1 MASRFSERLLFSEAF
16 ARRGSGLLRALNS
29 PQFFFLL
36 LPAILLSAG
45 GCFPQ
50 KAASIDQDE
59 LVRRSQE
66 LMDSVTIG
74 DQHPWKKYIAAD
86 AMYFDEKGRAMDKD
100 ALVADIAPFPP
111 GYSGSIKIRNP
122 QSRVIGNTA
131 IVTFDEDETETIFGQ
146 TMSARYHETDTWVQ
160 RNGDW
165 QIVASQVLRYYEDP
179 APGKADTTKFSEYIG
194 TYELNPGGATV
205 TVSAEGANLFE
216 QKREKPKQLLVP
228 EAADIFFRKG
238 VEGRWL
244 FRRADN
250 GQVDAVVDRRNNED
264 IVWRKIS

>member
-1 MASRFSERLLFSEAF
+1 MASRFSERLLFSETSVRPPSELRGPFNPLLFF
-16 ARRGSGLLRALNS
+16 A
-29 PQFFFLL
+29 LL
-36 LPAILLSAG
+36 LLAISLSAA

-50 KAASIDQDE
+50 KAASISQDE

-66 LMDSVTIG
+66 LMDSVTVG
-74 DQHPWKKYIAAD
+74 DQRPWKKYIAAD

-111 GYSGSIKIRNP
+111 GYSGSIKIKNP
-122 QSRVIGNTA
+122 QSRFIGNTA
-131 IVTFDEDETETIFGQ
+131 IVSFDEDESETIFGQ

-160 RNGDW
+160 RNGEW

-179 APGKADTTKFSEYIG
+179 APGKADTAKFSGYVG

-205 TVSAEGANLFE
+205 TVSTEGGNLFE
-216 QKREKPKQLLVP
+216 QKPEKPKQQLIP

-244 FRRADN
+244 FRRADD
-250 GQVDAVVDRRNNED
+250 GKVDAVVDRRNNED
-264 IVWRKIS
+264 IIWRKIS

>member
-1 MASRFSERLLFSEAF
+1 MASRFSERLLFSEASV
-16 ARRGSGLLRALNS
+16 RPGPELRNLPNS
-29 PQFFFLL
+29 SLFIVLL
-36 LPAILLSAG
+36 LPALILSG
-45 GCFPQ
+45 VGCFPQ
-50 KAASIDQDE
+50 KAASINQDE

-66 LMDSVTIG
+66 LMDSVTAG
-74 DQHPWKKYIAAD
+74 DQRPWKKYIAAD

-100 ALVADIAPFPP
+100 ALVTDIAPFPP
-111 GYSGSIKIRNP
+111 GYSGSIKIKNP
-122 QSRVIGNTA
+122 QSRFIGNTA
-131 IVTFDEDETETIFGQ
+131 IVSFDQDETETIFGQ
-146 TMSARYHETDTWVQ
+146 TMTARYHETDTWVQ
-160 RNGDW
+160 RGGEW

-179 APGKADTTKFSEYIG
+179 APGKADTTKFRDYIG

-205 TVSAEGANLFE
+205 SVSAEGANLFE
-216 QKREKPKQLLVP
+216 QKPEKPKQLLLP

>member
-1 MASRFSERLLFSEAF
+1 MASRFSERLLFSEGPV
-16 ARRGSGLLRALNS
+16 RSWPKLRNRPNPHL
-29 PQFFFLL
+29 FLVLL
-36 LPAILLSAG
+36 LPLTLSVV

-50 KAASIDQDE
+50 KAASISQDE

-66 LMDSVTIG
+66 LMDSVARG
-74 DQHPWKKYIAAD
+74 DQGPWKKYFAAD

-100 ALVADIAPFPP
+100 ALVADIAPFPA
-111 GYSGSIKIRNP
+111 GYSGSIKIKNP
-122 QSRVIGNTA
+122 QSRFIGDAA
-131 IVTFDEDETETIFGQ
+131 IVSFDEDETETIFGQ
-146 TMSARYHETDTWVQ
+146 TMTARYHETDTWVQ

-179 APGKADTTKFSEYIG
+179 AAGKADATKFPDYVG
-194 TYELNPGGATV
+194 KYELNPGGATV
-205 TVSAEGANLFE
+205 TVSTEGADLFE
-216 QKREKPKQLLVP
+216 QKPEKPRQLLIP

-244 FRRADN
+244 FRRSDD
-250 GQVDAVVDRRNNED
+250 GKIDAVIDRRNNED

>member
-1 MASRFSERLLFSEAF
+1 MASRFSERLLFSEASV
-16 ARRGSGLLRALNS
+16 RPTPELHNLLNTFLL
-29 PQFFFLL
+29 FVLL
-36 LPAILLSAG
+36 LPAIILSAV

-50 KAASIDQDE
+50 KAASISQDE

-66 LMDSVTIG
+66 LMDSVTVG
-74 DQHPWKKYIAAD
+74 DQRPWKKYIATD
-86 AMYFDEKGRAMDKD
+86 AMYFDEKGRALDKD

-111 GYSGSIKIRNP
+111 GYSGSIKIKNP
-122 QSRVIGNTA
+122 QSRFIGNTA
-131 IVTFDEDETETIFGQ
+131 IVSFDEDETETIFGQ
-146 TMSARYHETDTWVQ
+146 TMTARYHETDTWVQ
-160 RNGDW
+160 RSGDW

-179 APGKADTTKFSEYIG
+179 VPGKADITKFRDYIG

-216 QKREKPKQLLVP
+216 QKPEKPKQLLIP

-244 FRRADN
+244 FRRADD
-250 GQVDAVVDRRNNED
+250 GKVDAAVDRRNNED
-264 IVWRKIS
+264 IVWRKVS